1 MLVDHLLNIAKKTK
15 KFRETSNLKHL
26 YKNELCNACFGYNAA
41 HSDNKDLGKK

>member
-26 YKNELCNACFGYNAA
+26 YKNELGKACFGYNAA